1 MAENGDATR
10 VADEAL
16 ADLTSIEDSAG
27 IEAWRVRVLGK
38 SGAMTGLMK
47 GLGAL
52 PKDERPAA
60 GKVLNEVRGRLE
72 AALEDR
78 KAEID
83 RRELAARLEKERV
96 DVTLPAVEAP
106 IGNRHPISATLE
118 DLRDIFRSMG
128 FLEAQGPEVES
139 DVFNFEL
146 LNMPADHPAR
156 DMWDTFYTEGG
167 DVLRTHTS
175 PVQLRVMRERAP
187 EPVKVICPGKVYRF
201 EQVTARTEFM
211 FHQVEGLEVG
221 PNVTMRDLLAV
232 LQGAARRIF
241 GPGRKIRVRNSFFP
255 FTEPSVEVDVDC
267 FNCGGRGCNL
277 CKGTGWIEIL
287 GAGMVHP
294 TVLRNGGYDPDKVT
308 GYAFGMG
315 VERMAML
322 RYRIDDIRHFYRNDL
337 RFLRQF
343 RAL

>member
-1 MAENGDATR
+1 MGESDAQR

-16 ADLTSIEDSAG
+16 ADLAALGTSAALED
-27 IEAWRVRVLGK
+27 WRVRILGK
-38 SGAMTGLMK
+38 SGAMTALMK

-52 PKDERPAA
+52 PKEERPAA
-60 GKVLNEVRGRLE
+60 GKVLNEVRSRLE
-72 AALEDR
+72 AALEER
-78 KAEID
+78 KADID
-83 RRELAARLEKERV
+83 AKELAARLERERV
-96 DVTLPAVEAP
+96 DVTLPGVDVP
-106 IGNRHPISATLE
+106 LGNRHPIAATLE

-139 DVFNFEL
+139 DVLNFEL

-156 DMWDTFYTEGG
+156 DMWDTFYAEGEG

-175 PVQLRVMRERAP
+175 PVQIRVMRERAP
-187 EPVKVICPGKVYRF
+187 EPVKVICPGKVYRY

-241 GPGRKIRVRNSFFP
+241 GPGRQIRVRNSYFP
-255 FTEPSVEVDVDC
+255 FTEPSMEVDVDC
-267 FNCGGRGCNL
+267 FNCESKGCGL
-277 CKGTGWIEIL
+277 CKRTGWIEIL

-294 TVLRNGGYDPDKVT
+294 TVLRNGGYDPDKVS

-322 RYRIDDIRHFYRNDL
+322 RYRIDDIRHFYRNDV